1 MQIRVST
8 GSAIALGL
16 MKGSMISEPCITYL
30 MLTGVCDA
38 KCSYCT
44 WGMDDYLSRGR
55 WPEFDVSRLKNVNAF
70 CLQTIEKK
78 GLEAELDEVLERINA
93 KRKDVA
99 ISYMTAER
107 EEILERNSVKSIGI
121 GLDAC
126 TEALYRKHK
135 PRLSWNRAIESMKCE
150 NFEVACHVILG
161 LGESDEDFLRFVQD
175 ASAMG
180 VKLALFAYTPVRGK
194 RPVGSISINRYRTL
208 QLASH
213 LIESGKITIDD
224 LSFEGGKLVSMPEMM
239 DERAFLTRGC
249 GSCNRPFYN
258 ERASHE
264 PMNFSS
270 EACGYDFE
278 REIREYMCDKC

>member
-44 WGMDDYLSRGR
+44 WGMDDYLSRVR

-78 GLEAELDEVLERINA
+78 GLEAELDEVLGRINA